1 MNKAYKYRLYPTNEQ
16 ATMFAKTFGC
26 CRKVYN
32 LMLEEK
38 IDNYKRT
45 GKFGTVTPAKYKKE
59 YPYLKE
65 VDSLALAKISRLI
78 CRMRS
83 KKSVRQ
89 IAQKRKADSLIS
101 NQQSI
106 AVSRILR
113 TIKEER

>member
-45 GKFGTVTPAKYKKE
+45 GKFGTVTPAKYKRSILISKKWIV
-59 YPYLKE
+59 L
-65 VDSLALAKISRLI
+65 LLQISRLI

-83 KKSVRQ
+83 KIGSTNR
-89 IAQKRKADSLIS
+89 A
-101 NQQSI
+101 
-106 AVSRILR
+106 RI
-113 TIKEER
+113 